1 MATQSLAFGYTTGQ
15 TLTAQLFVIGSD
27 TVVATASSVTEAIN
41 RKGRYVAVF
50 TDVAAGDYLLVYF
63 LGGSGAGSEKYT
75 LTLTTATFEPWA
87 ELKPGDATSSEVAA
101 VLAAVEGLEVVSGT
115 NGNGQYQI
123 NLTAAVGAT
132 AVRNVR
138 VSIAGTDT
146 FVSTGTL
153 GTGILNVDAGTYTLI
168 VTPPAGYEAVADVEV
183 TVGTEDEDVAIAL
196 VATTVTVAEAPYCAV
211 TLPTIDL
218 TGAARPSTVVTM
230 KFVKYLTGSTR
241 TAVVVKE
248 DVLDTSDNEG
258 IASFTLLR
266 LARYEAS
273 YKVLRGE
280 TKVVTFD
287 TPDAGSYIVVEPL
300 T

>member
-1 MATQSLAFGYTTGQ
+1 MASQSLAFGYTTSQ
-15 TLTAQLFVIGSD
+15 TLTAQLFAIGSD
-27 TVVATASSVTEAIN
+27 TVVATADSVTEATN
-41 RKGRYVAVF
+41 RKGRYVAAF

-87 ELKPGDATSSEVAA
+87 EYKPTG
-101 VLAAVEGLEVVSGT
+101 GT
-115 NGNGQYQI
+115 NGNGQFQI

-138 VSIAGTDT
+138 VSIDGTDT
-146 FVSTGTL
+146 FTHTGTL
-153 GTGILNVDAGTYTLI
+153 GTGELNVDAGTYTLI
-168 VTPPAGYEAVADVEV
+168 VTPPAGYEDVADVEV
-183 TVGTEDEDVAIAL
+183 TVTSADEDVAIAL
-196 VATTVTVAEAPYCAV
+196 TATTTTVSEAPFCTV

>member
-1 MATQSLAFGYTTGQ
+1 MASQSLAFGYTTSQ
-15 TLTAQLFVIGSD
+15 TLTAQLFAIGSD
-27 TVVATASSVTEAIN
+27 TVVATASSVTEATN
-41 RKGRYVAVF
+41 RKGRYVAAF

-87 ELKPGDATSSEVAA
+87 EYKPTG
-101 VLAAVEGLEVVSGT
+101 GT

-138 VSIAGTDT
+138 VSIDGTDT
-146 FVSTGTL
+146 FTHTGTL
-153 GTGILNVDAGTYTLI
+153 GTGELNVDAGTYTLI
-168 VTPPAGYEAVADVEV
+168 VTPPAGYEDVADVEV
-183 TVGTEDEDVAIAL
+183 TVTSADEDVAIAL
-196 VATTVTVAEAPYCAV
+196 TATTTTVSEAPFCTV